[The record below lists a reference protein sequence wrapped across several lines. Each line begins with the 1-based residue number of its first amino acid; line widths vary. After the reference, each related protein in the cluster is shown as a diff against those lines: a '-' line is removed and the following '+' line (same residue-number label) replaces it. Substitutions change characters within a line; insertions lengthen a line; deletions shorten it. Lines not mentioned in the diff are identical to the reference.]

1 MIWKAR
7 INFKMKNQT
16 IWISSFKTW
25 KINQN
30 SQGCKSLQKLARN
43 PKKILLN
50 PRELE
55 KWTWHYRI
63 SKKTWISHWIT
74 KWVKQCK
81 DFLKINSKL
90 SLCYRSKKVGALK
103 YISLMQLEQY
113 KSQIMDHSI
122 NLMEHKS
129 QVSAS
134 LTLTNY

>member
-1 MIWKAR
+1 
-7 INFKMKNQT
+7 
-16 IWISSFKTW
+16 
-25 KINQN
+25 
-30 SQGCKSLQKLARN
+30 LQKLARN

-90 SLCYRSKKVGALK
+90 SPCYRSKKVGALK

-129 QVSAS
+129 QGSAS